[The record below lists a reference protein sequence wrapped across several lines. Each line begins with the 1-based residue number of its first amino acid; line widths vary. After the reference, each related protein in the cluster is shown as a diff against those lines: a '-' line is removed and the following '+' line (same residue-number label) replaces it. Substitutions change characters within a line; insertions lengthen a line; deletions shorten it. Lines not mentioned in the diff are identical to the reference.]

1 MVQQYQSLVQF
12 EEIIKEKTEE
22 KQNCESKMADM
33 NKFESER
40 LQSIKFQEEKYLQMI
55 NQLEGE
61 LS

>member
-1 MVQQYQSLVQF
+1 
-12 EEIIKEKTEE
+12 
-22 KQNCESKMADM
+22 MADM